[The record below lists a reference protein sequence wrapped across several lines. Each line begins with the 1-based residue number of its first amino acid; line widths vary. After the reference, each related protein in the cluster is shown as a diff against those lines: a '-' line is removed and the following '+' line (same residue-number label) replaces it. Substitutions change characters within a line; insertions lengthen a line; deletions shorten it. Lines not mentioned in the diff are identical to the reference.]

1 MGDEYEPYQWQVG
14 DPAGYGDDVGVPDY
28 PYMGY
33 LNNGDDEEEERPHT
47 STTTHEDR
55 LSKQAFKLQKEGRYD
70 EAMDLINQA
79 LDVYPNNPRY
89 LNVKAIILDN
99 SGRFE
104 EALVYYDRSL
114 SIRDKSVVRGN
125 KAQCL
130 YRLAKW
136 KNYHETNYK
145 EQLDII
151 NDALATLPD
160 DIDRDLY
167 LHLKGN
173 ILEDFGMPIQA
184 KKCHL
189 LASGLLDEIDSIEE
203 KEKILNNSHETFI
216 SVAGTKFYKNLLP
229 FKDGVILDL
238 IKEPENEHDH
248 DAIRVEINGE
258 TVGYVANSSGTLID
272 QVKSATEIKNKFDD
286 KTRAKYLFPFLDY
299 MVIAKLI

>member
-1 MGDEYEPYQWQVG
+1 MGDEYEPYHWQVG
-14 DPAGYGDDVGVPDY
+14 DPEGYGDDVGVPDY

-33 LNNGDDEEEERPHT
+33 LNNGDDEEDEHHSAPTT
-47 STTTHEDR
+47 SR
-55 LSKQAFKLQKEGRYD
+55 GNKLSKEAFELQDEGRYD

-79 LDVYPNNPRY
+79 LHISPNNPKY

-99 SGRFE
+99 SGRYD

-114 SIRDKSVVRGN
+114 RIRNKAVVRGN

-130 YRLAKW
+130 YRLANW
-136 KNYHETNYK
+136 KHYNETNYK

-189 LASGLLDEIDSIEE
+189 LASGMLDEIDKIEE
-203 KEKILNNSHETFI
+203 KEKILNNPNENFI
-216 SVAGTKFYKNLLP
+216 NISGTKFYKNLTP
-229 FKDGVILDL
+229 FKEGVVLDL
-238 IKEPENEHDH
+238 IKEPNNDHDP
-248 DAIRVEINGE
+248 DAIRVEIDGE
-258 TVGYVANSSGTLID
+258 TVGYVANSSFTLID
-272 QVKSATEIKNKFDD
+272 QVKSATEIKNKFEN
-286 KTRAKYLFPFLDY
+286 KTHAKFMFPFLDD

>member
-33 LNNGDDEEEERPHT
+33 LNNGDDEEEERPHK
-47 STTTHEDR
+47 STVSPGNK
-55 LSKQAFKLQKEGRYD
+55 LSKQAFKLQDEGRYG

-79 LDVYPNNPRY
+79 LNISPNNPRY

-203 KEKILNNSHETFI
+203 KEKILKNSWR
-216 SVAGTKFYKNLLP
+216 K
-229 FKDGVILDL
+229 
-238 IKEPENEHDH
+238 
-248 DAIRVEINGE
+248 INH
-258 TVGYVANSSGTLID
+258 IW
-272 QVKSATEIKNKFDD
+272 I
-286 KTRAKYLFPFLDY
+286 
-299 MVIAKLI
+299 

>member
-1 MGDEYEPYQWQVG
+1 MGDEYEPYHWQVG

-33 LNNGDDEEEERPHT
+33 LNNGDDEEEERPHK
-47 STTTHEDR
+47 STVSPGNK
-55 LSKQAFKLQKEGRYD
+55 LSKQAFKLQDEGRYG

-79 LDVYPNNPRY
+79 LNISPNNPRY

-203 KEKILNNSHETFI
+203 KEKILKNSW
-216 SVAGTKFYKNLLP
+216 
-229 FKDGVILDL
+229 
-238 IKEPENEHDH
+238 
-248 DAIRVEINGE
+248 R
-258 TVGYVANSSGTLID
+258 
-272 QVKSATEIKNKFDD
+272 
-286 KTRAKYLFPFLDY
+286 KTNH
-299 MVIAKLI
+299 IWI